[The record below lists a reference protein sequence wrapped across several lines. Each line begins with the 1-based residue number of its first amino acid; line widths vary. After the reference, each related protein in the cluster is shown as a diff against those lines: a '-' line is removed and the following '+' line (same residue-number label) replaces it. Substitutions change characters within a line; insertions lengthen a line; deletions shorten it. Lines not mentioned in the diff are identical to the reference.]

1 MSGRINSL
9 LLREL
14 VNSNIQIGDVSIIVI
29 KQGPLNKTKITENGK
44 KYRKNWSVS
53 NVVLT
58 DMFLFFFKDSKSFLE
73 KATSLTIVLI

>member
-9 LLREL
+9 MLREL

-44 KYRKNWSVS
+44 K
-53 NVVLT
+53 
-58 DMFLFFFKDSKSFLE
+58 
-73 KATSLTIVLI
+73 

>member
-29 KQGPLNKTKITENGK
+29 KQGPLNKTKISENGK
-44 KYRKNWSVS
+44 IAEELVRVQCGAYRHVSV
-53 NVVLT
+53 
-58 DMFLFFFKDSKSFLE
+58 FL
-73 KATSLTIVLI
+73 